1 MDLSIVKLLEE
12 DEEVDSKHSEDDLQ
26 MFQDSLIRDIEE
38 KPQPRYMKLQ
48 KMSSKET
55 PWVEKTV
62 DPVNH
67 NLRLARVTD
76 LLRTVVDHQPGKKTH
91 CLNLHYKLK
100 RKELTMEEFMRQLRD
115 LVGDQIIRSV
125 ISQLPQLK
133 PGNMGIK
140 VPGRSNHDK
149 VSKSAEFTAQ
159 ESDPREVHV
168 NQLSSTTSGTLNS
181 STTVQGLNKHPEQ
194 HMQLPSSSFH
204 MDTKSGSLNPYPGTN
219 VTSPGSSS
227 RAKLPDFQ
235 HRENNQNVGIAS
247 VGGPT
252 KSTINMTTVPK
263 FERPTFV
270 NGPSRVQDGPISD
283 FPKNSSFPLYSAPW
297 QGSVTKDHTVG
308 PSSSV
313 IHVEHKLIDQ
323 SFEQAHKPRYLVQ
336 QGVTNVPLKQKNAIP
351 ISSNDDLEKQSS
363 KMGLFTSTTSAS
375 SVFPSMTTQLD
386 SSTMVNMPAPSETI
400 PKIANVTVTPK
411 MPSVGQKKPLE
422 ALGSSLPPSRKK
434 QKICGTSSDESIEK
448 FNDVTAVSGINLR
461 EEEKQ
466 LLDSGPKKNDR
477 VSKAYRRLVH
487 GEEERTLLQKIP
499 LQRKLTE
506 IMGKS
511 GLKHIDHD
519 VERCLSLCVEERMR
533 GLLFNIIRI
542 SKQRT
547 DAEKCR
553 NRTFI
558 TSDIRKEI
566 NEMNQKVKEEW
577 EKKHSG
583 EEKNKENDTEKED
596 QRSNEVKAN
605 KKDEDKERAKA
616 ANVAVRAAVGG
627 DDRFSKWK
635 LMAEARQRSSPGPGR
650 NSKKLSGGTQFGK
663 NQGLPKVVRSISVKD
678 VIAVVEKEP
687 QMSRSTL
694 LYRVYNRI
702 CSDV

>member
-1 MDLSIVKLLEE
+1 MKSINNTTGNE
-12 DEEVDSKHSEDDLQ
+12 S
-26 MFQDSLIRDIEE
+26 E

-506 IMGKS
+506 I
-511 GLKHIDHD
+511 
-519 VERCLSLCVEERMR
+519 SLC
-533 GLLFNIIRI
+533 FN
-542 SKQRT
+542 SYLSCFFGPYL
-547 DAEKCR
+547 E
-553 NRTFI
+553 
-558 TSDIRKEI
+558 SL
-566 NEMNQKVKEEW
+566 
-577 EKKHSG
+577 G
-583 EEKNKENDTEKED
+583 EE
-596 QRSNEVKAN
+596 
-605 KKDEDKERAKA
+605 
-616 ANVAVRAAVGG
+616 
-627 DDRFSKWK
+627 
-635 LMAEARQRSSPGPGR
+635 
-650 NSKKLSGGTQFGK
+650 
-663 NQGLPKVVRSISVKD
+663 
-678 VIAVVEKEP
+678 
-687 QMSRSTL
+687 
-694 LYRVYNRI
+694 VYVCFHI
-702 CSDV
+702 